1 MRLQSQLGAHPSR
14 LVGSKKAQTG
24 RSSFLPGPANSAHN
38 GRLAASNRARV
49 LLHRNRPFIL
59 VAVVVLGCYAVYV
72 ITWSHA
78 PHDVDAP
85 SYFNRFVPAM
95 PGRAHP
101 QSSAPKRVGGTA
113 DMPLDDLPIRI
124 DPHPNPHIPLPRE
137 SVFDNPWPDDTKIAQ
152 HWLDDWRL
160 ANVGSASPDW
170 ALLTTGKGLDVRVPN
185 RLPRDRMQMWEKF
198 ARTAAYKPAALEAA
212 PAGSA
217 SGGVWSK
224 IQLDSYSETAEDV
237 RIRQARQAWV
247 KRAFL
252 HAWRGYETRAWGHDE
267 VLPVSGR
274 YSNPFNAWGA
284 TIVDSLS
291 TLLLMNLTQEY
302 SYARVHVRQ
311 IDFTTVLGERSAYGK
326 RENSLTLPVFE
337 TTIRYLGGLLSA
349 YDLTGGEDTLML
361 ERAEELAGWL
371 MGAFEWV
378 SGCHNHQAADADQLV
393 YAALGMVCPLASTS
407 WARR

>member
-1 MRLQSQLGAHPSR
+1 MRLQVQLGAHPSR

-24 RSSFLPGPANSAHN
+24 RSAFLPSPASSGQNA
-38 GRLAASNRARV
+38 RLSLSSRARV
-49 LLHRNRPFIL
+49 FLHRNRPIIL
-59 VAVVVLGCYAVYV
+59 VVVVVLGSYAIY
-72 ITWSHA
+72 IFAWSHA
-78 PHDVDAP
+78 PRNVDAP

-95 PGRAHP
+95 PGRA
-101 QSSAPKRVGGTA
+101 QSKSSSPPKGVGA
-113 DMPLDDLPIRI
+113 MPDVPIDDLPIRV
-124 DPHPNPHIPLPRE
+124 DPHPNPHIPSPRNT
-137 SVFDNPWPDDTKIAQ
+137 VFDNPWPDDTKIAQ

-170 ALLTTGKGLDVRVPN
+170 ALLTTGEGLDVRVPN
-185 RLPRDRMQMWEKF
+185 RLPRDRMQAWDKF
-198 ARTAAYKPAALEAA
+198 ARPAGYKPAALEEA

-217 SGGVWSK
+217 SSGVWSS
-224 IQLDSYSETAEDV
+224 IQLESYSERAEDV
-237 RIRQARQAWV
+237 RVRQARQAWV

-326 RENSLTLPVFE
+326 RENSLTVPVFE

-349 YDLTGGEDTLML
+349 YDLTGGTDTLML

-371 MGAFEWV
+371 MGAFE
-378 SGCHNHQAADADQLV
+378 
-393 YAALGMVCPLASTS
+393 
-407 WARR
+407 